1 MGNVIYSSRNV
12 YKLPQLVHGSRRD
25 RISAIASLITQ
36 GILSSTNQRQKV
48 GTAALGGHTRAVAEA
63 QSAEAQSRGTGELW
77 PRH

>member
-12 YKLPQLVHGSRRD
+12 YKLLQLMHGRRD

-36 GILSSTNQRQKV
+36 GILSSTNWRQKV
-48 GTAALGGHTRAVAEA
+48 GTVALGGHTRAVAEA
-63 QSAEAQSRGTGELW
+63 QSAEAQSRGTRELW